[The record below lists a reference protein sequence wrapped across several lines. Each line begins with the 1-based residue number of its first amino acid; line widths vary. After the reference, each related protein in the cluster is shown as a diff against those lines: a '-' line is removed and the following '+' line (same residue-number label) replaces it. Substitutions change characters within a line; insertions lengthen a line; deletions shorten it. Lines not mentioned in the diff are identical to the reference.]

1 MLQVIN
7 ELIDFN
13 STRSMA
19 YHGTT
24 TIGMVCADGIVLAT
38 DTRAI
43 AGGYFI
49 AHRSVKKIQK
59 IGDHMA
65 LTIAGG
71 VADAQ
76 SVVDTIRYYANMYQ
90 IERRKPMPVKAA
102 ARLASNIFF
111 SARLFPYIADVIVGG
126 VDEKGGAIY
135 NVDLFG
141 SLTEDK
147 YHSTGSG
154 SPVAFGILENE
165 YEEGLSTQECIPI
178 AVKSVNAAIQRNA
191 GTGDGFDVAVITKE
205 GYRELSNVEKEA
217 ILKKISGSGS

>member
-1 MLQVIN
+1 MIH
-7 ELIDFN
+7 
-13 STRSMA
+13 
-19 YHGTT
+19 HGTT
-24 TIGMVCADGIVLAT
+24 TVGMVCTDGIVLAT

-49 AHRSVKKIQK
+49 AHRAVKKIQK
-59 IGDHMA
+59 IGDHLA
-65 LTIAGG
+65 LTMAGG

-76 SVVDTIRYYANMYQ
+76 SVVDTIRYYANIYKL
-90 IERRKPMPVKAA
+90 EKREPMPVKSA

-154 SPVAFGILENE
+154 SPVAFGILESE
-165 YEEGLSTQECIPI
+165 YREELTTEEAIPI
-178 AVKSVNAAIQRNA
+178 AVKAVNASIQRNA
-191 GTGDGFDVAVITKE
+191 GTGDGFDVAVITKD
-205 GYRELSNVEKEA
+205 GYREFSKEEKEA
-217 ILKKISGSGS
+217 VLKKISGTHS

>member
-1 MLQVIN
+1 MS
-7 ELIDFN
+7 DFQ
-13 STRSMA
+13 TTKSMVH
-19 YHGTT
+19 HGTT
-24 TIGMVCADGIVLAT
+24 TLGMVCKDGIVLAT

-59 IGDHMA
+59 VDDHLA

-76 SVVDTIRYYANMYQ
+76 SVVDTIKYYTKIYQ
-90 IERRKPMPVKAA
+90 IEKRKRMPVKSA

-126 VDEKGGAIY
+126 VDEKGGTIY

-147 YHSTGSG
+147 FHSTGSG
-154 SPVAFGILENE
+154 SPVAFGILESE
-165 YEEGLSTQECIPI
+165 YKEGLTTEQAIPI
-178 AVKSVNAAIQRNA
+178 ASKAINAAILRNA
-191 GTGDGFDVAVITKE
+191 GTGDGFDVVVITKE
-205 GYRELSNVEKEA
+205 GYKELSTEQKDN
-217 ILKKISGSGS
+217 ILKKISGTPT

>member
-1 MLQVIN
+1 MS
-7 ELIDFN
+7 DFQP
-13 STRSMA
+13 TRSMIH
-19 YHGTT
+19 HGTT
-24 TIGMVCADGIVLAT
+24 TVGMVCTDGIVLVT

-49 AHRSVKKIQK
+49 AHRAVKKIQK
-59 IGDHMA
+59 IGDHLA
-65 LTIAGG
+65 LTMAGG

-76 SVVDTIRYYANMYQ
+76 SVVDTIRYYANIYKL
-90 IERRKPMPVKAA
+90 EKREPMPVKSA

-154 SPVAFGILENE
+154 SPVAFGILESE
-165 YEEGLSTQECIPI
+165 YREGLTTEEAIPI
-178 AVKSVNAAIQRNA
+178 AVKAVHASIQRNA
-191 GTGDGFDVAVITKE
+191 GTGDGLDVAVITKD
-205 GYRELSNVEKEA
+205 GYRELSKEEKEA
-217 ILKKISGSGS
+217 VLKKISGTHS